1 MTSQASTKDLT
12 TVAAV
17 VQFQSLTPAV
27 AIADADLLQALVTAC
42 SVFVANFCNRDLI
55 QANYRETRNGA
66 GTTAIATMQYPITSV
81 AQVTIDG
88 QTVPASTGA
97 CISGFVYDDKS
108 VRLRG
113 CYQFCRGAQNVTIA
127 YTAGY
132 PPAKIPEDLAQAVV
146 EIVTAKY
153 KRRQDLQLASRIID
167 GQTITFNQADMPPS
181 AKSMLRNYVQ
191 VFRNPR

>member
-1 MTSQASTKDLT
+1 MTASAKDLT

-17 VQFQSLTPAV
+17 VQFQSLQSSV
-27 AIADADLLQALVTAC
+27 ATADAALLQALVTSA
-42 SVFVANFCNRDLI
+42 SVFVATYCSREFV

-66 GTTAIATMQYPITSV
+66 GTAAIATLNFPISYV

-88 QTVPASTGA
+88 QVIPPSTGPLV
-97 CISGFVYDDKS
+97 SGYVYDDKS

-113 CYQFCRGAQNVTIA
+113 CYEFCRGAQNVTIA
-127 YTAGY
+127 YTAGF
-132 PPAKIPEDLAQAVV
+132 PPNAIPEDLAQAVV

-167 GQTITFNQADMPPS
+167 GQTITFNQSDVPPS
-181 AKSMLRNYVQ
+181 AKTVLGQYATK
-191 VFRNPR
+191 FRNPR